1 MFALICKDPMTPCAT
16 DKQSVTVVLKY
27 LFPVVKQRSDKTPKS
42 QKRYVKHNE
51 TRSTGFNTDT
61 ISVYRE

>member
-1 MFALICKDPMTPCAT
+1 MYNAT
-16 DKQSVTVVLKY
+16 DKQYIYIYIYITVVLKY
-27 LFPVVKQRSDKTPKS
+27 LFPVVKQRSEKTPKS

-61 ISVYRE
+61 ISVYSE